1 MMPLAL
7 LHLCD
12 SLFPIG
18 GFAHSDGLEDA
29 VAAGRVTSG
38 IELRAWIEAVLN
50 ESSRRVDGPA
60 VLLAWQAIA
69 EDRTEDLR
77 SLDEEMYAI
86 RPSSTGRV
94 ASRAMGARLLGT
106 WREIHPEHCLRVER
120 GARLTLPVAFG
131 VVCATSAVQ
140 SRDAIEAFI
149 YTRLSATVS
158 SAMRLLPI
166 GQTEAH
172 RLLANTLADV
182 PRVRAEIELSV
193 ARGERPGAFAPAL
206 DLATMGQQYV
216 GSRLFL
222 S

>member
-7 LHLCD
+7 LHVCD

-18 GFAHSDGLEDA
+18 GFAHSDGLEAA
-29 VAAGRVTSG
+29 VAAGCVTSG
-38 IELRAWIEAVLN
+38 IELRTWIEAALN
-50 ESSRRVDGPA
+50 ESLRRIDGPA
-60 VLLAWQAIA
+60 VLLAWRAM
-69 EDRTEDLR
+69 TENRADDLR
-77 SLDEEMYAI
+77 WLDEEMHAI
-86 RPSSTGRV
+86 RPSSTGRA
-94 ASRAMGARLLGT
+94 ASRAMGARLLAT
-106 WREIHPEHCLRVER
+106 WREIHPEQCLGVER

-131 VVCATSAVQ
+131 VVCAISSVGSA
-140 SRDAIEAFI
+140 DAIEAFI

-172 RLLANTLADV
+172 ALLARTLADV
-182 PRVRAEIELSV
+182 PRVRAGIELSIG
-193 ARGERPGAFAPAL
+193 RGERLGAFTPAF
-206 DLATMGQQYV
+206 DLATMRQQYV